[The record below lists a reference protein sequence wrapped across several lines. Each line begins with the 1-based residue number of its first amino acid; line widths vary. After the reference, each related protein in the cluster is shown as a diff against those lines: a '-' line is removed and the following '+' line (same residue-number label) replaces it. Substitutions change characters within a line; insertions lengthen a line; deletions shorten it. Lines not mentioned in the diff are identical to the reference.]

1 MTEPENEKRRLKVMI
16 ALSKSERPEISLRD
30 RVKQKMKRLIA
41 TTSVKTIKATN
52 GLLITFSSYG

>member
-1 MTEPENEKRRLKVMI
+1 MI